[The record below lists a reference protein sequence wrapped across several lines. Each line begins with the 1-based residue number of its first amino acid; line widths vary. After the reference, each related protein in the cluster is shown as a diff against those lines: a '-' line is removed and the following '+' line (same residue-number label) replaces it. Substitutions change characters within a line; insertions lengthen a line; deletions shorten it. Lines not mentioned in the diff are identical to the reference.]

1 MPQKGAVDAPRFSG
15 SLDDLLRCPT
25 VRYSKHNLY
34 DLIDE
39 QKTVKIDSY
48 EALLNYQLHFTK
60 VVAHLRVTSQLLSIK
75 KDVLFLEGFDQEFQR
90 LFEALKSARRNLKK
104 PGSQNAQDEPRTDE
118 RPIEAVVLTLKVLK
132 PTPEPR
138 DDLHEVPEQA
148 GCTKVEE
155 IKSEVKVERQS
166 KVVAQRK
173 PPEVKGLD
181 SFIDIFAAGMDSES
195 QCRDAHNKSKHAYL
209 SYKSENYLFEG
220 YEILGGKVK
229 APHSGGWSTNL
240 ESMVT
245 SSTRKLTEKDASRVR
260 TPQAIWSATSSI
272 QGYEA
277 GDRAKAKPRA
287 PPGTWDKTQ
296 SAQRFSRR
304 ATSMRPPQGL
314 FVYSSG
320 CSWSLLEDTPWSAF
334 MKPQQDN
341 QSSKNPFEG

>member
-104 PGSQNAQDEPRTDE
+104 PGSQKEPLTVGLQGNCLQGKLEERSKKKLLGAKASVELEAAEASGDSPVPQSEYLHPSSSPHADILPQNPPIEPRDAQDEPRTDE

-173 PPEVKGLD
+173 PPEVK
-181 SFIDIFAAGMDSES
+181 I
-195 QCRDAHNKSKHAYL
+195 
-209 SYKSENYLFEG
+209 
-220 YEILGGKVK
+220 
-229 APHSGGWSTNL
+229 
-240 ESMVT
+240 
-245 SSTRKLTEKDASRVR
+245 
-260 TPQAIWSATSSI
+260 
-272 QGYEA
+272 
-277 GDRAKAKPRA
+277 
-287 PPGTWDKTQ
+287 
-296 SAQRFSRR
+296 
-304 ATSMRPPQGL
+304 
-314 FVYSSG
+314 
-320 CSWSLLEDTPWSAF
+320 
-334 MKPQQDN
+334 
-341 QSSKNPFEG
+341 